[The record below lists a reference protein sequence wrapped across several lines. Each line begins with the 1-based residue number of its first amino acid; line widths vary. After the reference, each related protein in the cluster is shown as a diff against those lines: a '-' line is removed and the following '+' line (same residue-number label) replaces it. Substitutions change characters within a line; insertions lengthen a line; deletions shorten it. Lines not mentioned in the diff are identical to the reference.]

1 VLDTTHDVGTEP
13 MMSLKELE
21 STIPQLPQNEKAE
34 LLRFLTRELRQS
46 SATENAP
53 KTPLTPVDR
62 TRWLQKLDRLRA
74 LTASDSLRPT
84 QEILDEL
91 REDRI

>member
-1 VLDTTHDVGTEP
+1 MAGVGVES

-21 STIPQLPQNEKAE
+21 STIAQLPRHEKAE
-34 LLRFLTRELRQS
+34 LLRFLSRELRQS
-46 SATENAP
+46 SASKNEPSVPAQ
-53 KTPLTPVDR
+53 PVDR
-62 TRWLQKLDRLRA
+62 SKWIEKLQRLQS
-74 LTASDSLRPT
+74 LTAGKGLRPT